1 MIIDL
6 GGFMK
11 IPVLSVALSS
21 GFIPI
26 FSHAAAIEK
35 SDQSILPFL
44 ESNHYVELS
53 YAELYADVSGRVQN
67 QQQLQQIGVQNFST
81 GNLVD
86 NYYFTNVAAKF
97 QIHPQLSFGV
107 IYDQPYGVD
116 LNYDYHPQS
125 MLGKQTI
132 ESTNLKL
139 KSESISML
147 VGYQP
152 TLNWN
157 LYTGAVYQ
165 QFEGDLDVFGPSYSV
180 MSGYQANFKQ
190 SSGHGWLAGLSYQ
203 IPEYA
208 LKTAITY
215 RSKITHQSTVSE
227 SIFDQALNIVPAAKT
242 QITTPQSVNLDIQTG
257 LTPKNVLY
265 SNLRWVNWKD
275 FEIQP
280 HQFGAV
286 VDLVEQQYPDLFKP
300 FNLIDYNNDQWSAK
314 LGLAHAFTDQWVS
327 LTDLSWDSGSGNPA
341 STLNPSDGF
350 YGFGLGA
357 LYKFHKQGFV
367 AYGLKY
373 FKFNKAEVKKLDT
386 SNPITQNGTLSAV
399 SNNNAFVHGIKIG
412 YHF

>member
-1 MIIDL
+1 
-6 GGFMK
+6 MK
-11 IPVLSVALSS
+11 IPLLSVALSS

-26 FSHAAAIEK
+26 LSYAAAIGK

-44 ESNHYVELS
+44 ESENYLELS

-67 QQQLQQIGVQNFST
+67 QQALQQIGVENFST

-86 NYYFTNVAAKF
+86 TYHFTNVAAKF
-97 QIHPQLSFGV
+97 QIHPQFSFGV
-107 IYDQPYGVD
+107 IYDQPYGVN

-132 ESTNLKL
+132 ESTNLKF

-165 QFEGDLDVFGPSYSV
+165 QFEGDLEIFGPSFSV

-190 SSGHGWLAGLSYQ
+190 SSDHGWLAGLSYQ

-215 RSKITHQSTVSE
+215 RSKITHQSSVSE
-227 SIFDQALNIVPAAKT
+227 SISDQALNVVPTAKT
-242 QITTPQSVNLDIQTG
+242 EITTPQSVNVDLQTG
-257 LTPKNVLY
+257 LTPKNMLY

-286 VDLVEQQYPDLFKP
+286 VDYAVQQYPDLIKP
-300 FNLIDYNNDQWSAK
+300 FNLIDYK
-314 LGLAHAFTDQWVS
+314 
-327 LTDLSWDSGSGNPA
+327 
-341 STLNPSDGF
+341 
-350 YGFGLGA
+350 
-357 LYKFHKQGFV
+357 
-367 AYGLKY
+367 
-373 FKFNKAEVKKLDT
+373 EVVPL
-386 SNPITQNGTLSAV
+386 V
-399 SNNNAFVHGIKIG
+399 
-412 YHF
+412 